1 MSLLIKPNAVAGTPG
16 SLRFI
21 GAEHGDVPVSLFLV
35 SSPPG
40 EGPELHRHPYPE
52 IFVVHGGQAEFQL
65 DDARV
70 TARAGNILIAPAGV
84 PHRFTSSGSQ
94 ELRLTAIHT
103 AARMETEWLESATA
117 RPGGGDGM
125 IACSPTSDP
134 PIALIGK
141 RGRDERTTRP
151 SRRASWRSS

>member
-1 MSLLIKPNAVAGTPG
+1 MSLLIEPSDLAGTPG

-21 GAEHGDVPVSLFLV
+21 GAEHDDVPVSLFLV

-52 IFVVHGGQAEFQL
+52 IFIVHAGQAEFQL

-70 TARAGNILIAPAGV
+70 EARAGNILIAPAGV
-84 PHRFTSSGSQ
+84 PHRFTSVGSD

-103 AARMETEWLESATA
+103 AAQMETEWLEST
-117 RPGGGDGM
+117 
-125 IACSPTSDP
+125 
-134 PIALIGK
+134 
-141 RGRDERTTRP
+141 
-151 SRRASWRSS
+151 SRRPAAAMG

>member
-1 MSLLIKPNAVAGTPG
+1 MSLLIEPSDLAGTPG

-40 EGPELHRHPYPE
+40 EGPELHRHAYPE

-70 TARAGNILIAPAGV
+70 AAQAGNILIAPAGV
-84 PHRFTSSGSQ
+84 PHRFTSVGGQ

-103 AARMETEWLESATA
+103 AAQMETEWLESATTREA
-117 RPGGGDGM
+117 AGM
-125 IACSPTSDP
+125 
-134 PIALIGK
+134 
-141 RGRDERTTRP
+141 R
-151 SRRASWRSS
+151 